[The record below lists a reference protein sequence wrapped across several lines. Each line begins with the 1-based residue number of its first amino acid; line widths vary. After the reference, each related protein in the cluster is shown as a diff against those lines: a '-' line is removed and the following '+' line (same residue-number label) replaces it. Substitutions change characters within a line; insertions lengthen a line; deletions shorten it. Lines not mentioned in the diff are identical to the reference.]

1 MTKLQD
7 FLNLMA
13 NDDIAF
19 IQPTKQTWGFWSNE
33 IDDQDTNYTNWDII
47 GVSHMEGEL
56 DSLGIEIAEPEY
68 QD

>member
-19 IQPTKQTWGFWSNE
+19 IQPTKQTWGFGRMRLM
-33 IDDQDTNYTNWDII
+33 IRTLITRT
-47 GVSHMEGEL
+47 
-56 DSLGIEIAEPEY
+56 GISSEFLTWKVNLIL
-68 QD
+68 

>member
-33 IDDQDTNYTNWDII
+33 IDDQDTNYANWDII
-47 GVSHMEGEL
+47 GVPTWKVNL
-56 DSLGIEIAEPEY
+56 IL
-68 QD
+68 